1 MQINMKEQ
9 LSGKEQINNFYDFN
23 NIYSKG
29 LEDIILNCELRRD
42 IGLVHSFEVREI
54 RKKAKEIVKLYN
66 QIKKLIEK
74 HVLNYKYKKVIIHKL
89 DFLLK
94 YCEIKEFEVIDNVIL
109 LSGFVTSDRDDAI
122 YYLNIS
128 IDDEKI
134 KITSVCELE
143 YESLINSIEVT
154 YKTIPQ
160 DDMKEYISVT
170 TSHKNKYLDID
181 SWYIDENI
189 VNKLLCLKETDGKI
203 ITALKRKN
211 TKETTTLLCG
221 NYQGFNGDRVIKEH
235 NNSVT
240 LWNGIGVNI
249 GYVIG
254 SYVNSKM
261 EYGKKINGEEYYY
274 ASRNNSPTLCDITAD
289 VVKVPLNFED
299 FNVALEGKTLE
310 KSIPISS
317 KIIEAENEYTFGTL
331 QKIAQTKPFV

>member
-1 MQINMKEQ
+1 MFKYGEVSSLKDYDNTIEIIGSVIGDIKDSSVYTLGIN
-9 LSGKEQINNFYDFN
+9 IN
-23 NIYSKG
+23 
-29 LEDIILNCELRRD
+29 
-42 IGLVHSFEVREI
+42 
-54 RKKAKEIVKLYN
+54 
-66 QIKKLIEK
+66 
-74 HVLNYKYKKVIIHKL
+74 
-89 DFLLK
+89 
-94 YCEIKEFEVIDNVIL
+94 
-109 LSGFVTSDRDDAI
+109 
-122 YYLNIS
+122 
-128 IDDEKI
+128 DEKI
-134 KITSVCELE
+134 VVNSMDGTEDKSI
-143 YESLINSIEVT
+143 INIIEVT
-154 YKTIPQ
+154 YKTISQ
-160 DDMKEYISVT
+160 DNMSSYIKDISIRT
-170 TSHKNKYLDID
+170 NDYIDID
-181 SWYIDENI
+181 TPYETKNI
-189 VNKLLCLKETDGKI
+189 TKKFLALKEEDGNI
-203 ITALKRKN
+203 ITVLKREN

-310 KSIPISS
+310 TSIPISS